1 MLRGISLFVATVF
14 TVTTLIGNPSE
25 AMAAIESFAFQD
37 HAKFQKELQGYL
49 YSLPPEIGTIS
60 ETYFG
65 ERGTGRAERTSETVN
80 RLSSPVSQ
88 HEQFIVLVQDA
99 HANPEG
105 QQNVAAMLKY
115 LETKVPGLVIG
126 LEGASGELHP
136 EYLNLAKGFP
146 EANRAVIEDLH
157 QKGELNGAE
166 LYLLGQHQHIKP
178 ENGER
183 ETNPL
188 NVLHASSRA
197 SQAYGIENTALYHD
211 DLDTYRDLLSHTDE
225 IQTLLNPLRA
235 ELEKESSQ
243 KLNGELRAFLKE
255 RSRRKDGRF
264 GIQTSAQSD
273 PDFQAY
279 TRYLRQQALKLLEID
294 LKDAIEQLR
303 FPNLFRIVM
312 LEESR
317 KGFDPEAAKSQWNEV
332 VQTLQAAAKD
342 AGEKEYVRALSAFGQ
357 ENGFLK
363 KNIDVPLTAAMGR
376 ALYPRKLLEGL
387 FRLGQKHQLSFDGK
401 EAFWKTWKLAV
412 FQAEIDVTEL
422 MREMDMLEGQMIEKL
437 ARSEAE
443 KALVQKLGTFDLLEK
458 MLRLELSRSEYD
470 KTREDEAAIRSFSA
484 DSKYLGAFLDKAEHF
499 YEVSLRRDEALVTN
513 LLALTQGERYPGKSQ
528 PKGSSVPRVS
538 VLYSG
543 GFHTPGVEEILR
555 QKGIGYAVF
564 SPRITRTDHG
574 EMYQKVMAGDNADLS
589 AYFKV
594 KNPFATKQAAI
605 FFKEML
611 EVAAPA
617 LFEKY
622 QMKPEEIAANVQR
635 SIGSNPVLSTAVT
648 VEPVGPK
655 ESASLSFQSTG
666 RRESVP
672 KNSAVM
678 PESLTAVWWRSPD
691 AGEVTSVNLANSAV
705 TTTVSFPTPKALML
719 NIIQGIPTKQQT
731 VTLNGA
737 VKAEIGSLD
746 QLKPA
751 VSPQTQ
757 ADSRQ
762 LIADNANRSEAR
774 QTEQHVS
781 PMPGSAQRLY
791 HCTYFS
797 YVADILRYGFYQQ
810 IGIPTFTDNLDENI
824 RHQFG
829 HRMVILV
836 FDVPGTFIDKGFLGL
851 GEGSKVNVL
860 PAGLVKSKGAVDG
873 LIRAEASGHLGRL
886 DPSFINFQET
896 LAVNQQLVEMFNKG
910 TGEPPIT
917 AKTIIDLKH
926 YFDEFA
932 RMAGGRVAGDANR
945 SELRQ
950 DKPRGSEKKGR
961 DQGLRPKTQGAIP
974 KWIWAIPAAFLVFS
988 GTLVYLQSQRNADR
1002 ERNAEQGQ
1010 LPLPVLVP
1018 GDNLQQPTS
1027 EMVFPTSPISI
1038 LQGLYP
1044 AALEDQPS
1052 VVTEEAQR
1060 VGARHESL
1068 EWEGR
1073 HLEALYGGH
1082 GHPDH
1087 GQRILQLAPEILKET
1102 NQWVAVLEDAA
1113 LLKAMSLPGL
1123 SDSQVLIALAEMGHL
1138 PVIDPLEGLDHISS
1152 PVLERVS
1159 KNLHRDLDEVKG
1171 AAFYMAWLETLSLA
1185 QAGGQNMDLEKLYQS
1200 YLEDLKLRGGYQPSE
1215 IQRVL
1220 VKTAQGLGSD
1230 KKKNAFAALMS
1241 GLSQQTGAARGVLG
1255 AEQLRTKLKAYPDRH
1270 KILSLTGGEYA
1281 KDFYGLP
1288 NLMHSQEGMIHA
1300 EHVDAVLNSLR
1311 DLKIIT
1317 PKGTKPRAGA
1327 SPLFPGIP
1335 LSLAAMARLTRRG
1348 KEQVANAR
1356 AEARVEKI
1364 ELSAQTIAPLADDL
1378 LNNLWNRGITLKRY
1392 APDGESFSGDEIKID
1407 NKKQPVVYSRKS
1419 AEAGRAETAYVW
1431 TFDRNQGALL
1441 GYKGEDGSWRGYAL
1455 FNFRG
1460 KATYNVRFQVFEEFR
1475 SQGQGRRFF
1484 DFFRDV
1490 LGQFYKADTMI
1501 FQFIGAEQAS
1511 LQPALSALGFQSG
1524 ERSGE
1529 MVYSIKPS
1537 QEMLP
1542 SFKLKDG
1549 KQRSET
1555 RFDNVRDGWST
1566 VLMRSSW
1573 EDGTLAAMDDR
1584 SRMAFLSKN
1593 LSKAL
1598 KGPDAAEHATYLD
1611 QLLLRDKEFH
1621 HVLPEA
1627 EKLIRSFLGIYR
1639 FPIKD
1644 GKPVKVGVEFSMYGE
1659 QNRLMKKSA
1668 DNPHGED
1675 AIAAKLEELDE
1686 LFSVNPK
1693 LSYEL
1698 LIMDDGERKVPD
1710 GALRDDELRVS
1721 FLEGTLMQSP
1731 FWQWYI
1737 KFLSQHV
1744 RSGLFFGLRMMQKS
1758 KLEGNVPAPVIKTQK
1773 SSGEVALDILRERF
1787 PDRLASGQVQVRFIN
1802 RQQKLQ
1808 IGGKKGSGI
1817 ILGMRKLL
1825 EDGCDYVIFTD
1836 ADRATHMGQSG
1847 LLLEQLANGKAD
1859 AAIGSRW
1866 QSGAVVKG
1874 RSGDEKRGSF
1884 IYNMTTKLFLGF
1896 WGIRDTQC
1904 GFKGF
1909 TRELLE
1915 EILPVDS
1922 QWRLDPD
1929 FTYNFAFD
1937 THLLLRI
1944 RNAKKKILEVPV
1956 VWIGSPE
1963 ESTLST
1969 ESKIE
1974 AVLSLAKQVPF
1985 IWSSISSRSEVR
1997 EPLKTRSEMREKFRN
2012 ELIPPGQRYVNY
2024 ISAPDEFA
2032 SSPDAFLLLGNPSLR
2047 SFLEFSKKWKAIKQ
2061 ETGRSVPIVLAG
2073 GYGRGTPPLARR
2085 IIDHYKSLGRLDPAE
2100 EAWIQRAMTREGGVY
2115 ESDLMRFVL
2124 EREGVAVKGDRTLV
2138 RDEIQHSTVTVENF
2152 TFSAPVIETATAGV
2166 EHPVIAIVTAPQL
2179 LRRAQATARKAWD
2192 GKTWTPKK
2200 YGTYP
2205 VQLEGMTDEELIE
2218 MMGYVI
2224 GYPQAVVDSFKA
2236 KGQKL
2241 NLFSEYR
2248 GLFPANNPSVLPQES
2263 EIPANVPED
2272 LQTAAHAFEGFL
2284 GTFSSLRY
2292 EPVGER
2298 LAPETVLVQPGAGS
2312 SESEKAAAV
2321 LEALNGLTDFQRSG
2335 TGQLL
2340 DFAGE
2345 TALMDLGDI
2354 KALLTKGELSGK
2366 KGARAV
2372 TAGKLKEWIERPVV
2386 REVDEGHA
2394 HEVIRVVPGGFEN
2407 FGIFIRELGEIGL
2420 LEHDAIFSLMEA
2432 FVRQDR
2438 LSVTGL
2444 EKLFDAMIASGFLKE
2459 SEKEAF
2465 LVRARKKQ
2473 FSQTQILRT
2482 VPKPPEAPGPGSPSP
2497 RSEVRV
2503 REVIEDGTIFTSR
2516 PAVGQ
2521 ILQMQ
2526 FKQKSKPGDETDHAT
2541 FHWDMPRSDSFA
2553 ERFSNA
2559 QEMAAAFAKEL
2570 TTSYQGD
2577 ISVGRRKDGAGKWV
2591 AIPPSERGLLHWIFP
2606 AVEAGI
2612 FRDAL
2617 SEISKMESSLAVPGG
2632 TGPVEHPV
2640 SRILSLLEASKE
2652 VLVRHLQ
2659 TAYEHDATI
2668 PVPEDGS
2675 TTHDRANLAVKEL
2688 IRLVADFVQMFYLTQ
2703 NGKDDLGFIQRL
2715 VNEKAALYAA
2725 VFESQTKMLTTTA
2738 LYVAMKKE
2746 AQATHDLEKKEL
2758 EHIRDVLSQSPL
2770 PKRFSAGG
2778 WKQEIAAIIQG
2789 RFQSLD
2795 GELGRQLEVT
2805 HAELEKVADEKPDS
2819 FPKRDLL
2826 YKQQALEKRRKAID
2840 VRLRELTAQLSQAAD
2855 ISKFLGAV
2863 RKDLKI
2869 LATTMEIDKKYIDEH
2884 EDAPTR
2890 SNAASGKQ
2898 QIYEGFPFTLNER
2911 VEKETQQKS
2920 GASML
2925 RLLYDD
2931 FFLRVFQSRLR
2942 MGVHRGTQNFTSFS
2956 DSGKTGQDFFR
2967 EVMDDL
2973 EAKEE
2978 GNQGKGVPD
2987 AGASYILVVP
2997 LETSNLDISRMMER
3011 YKHQIKGIIGVGANR
3026 QTHWVVLIR
3035 GRAYVPQILLVPAS
3049 QEGKLTKLEGTKAIL
3064 MPQQGRQGLL
3074 ILNPSLEDLAAEKKK
3089 AEDYRRLRRFQGLMR
3104 NIPSSIPIAGNFEAQ
3119 STVAAIEGGTLP
3131 GLIRTDVDIVPK
3143 NEDDSSGVLFQY
3155 LKTLATGVV
3164 ETKVDPLKWL
3174 QSFQTRSE
3182 IRTAG
3187 SEDLMARFSRL
3198 DPEGVGNA
3206 EAIHG
3211 LLKFWAVPFEQILT
3225 QKAFSGGDVP
3235 IRTIDLQRDSKNRA
3249 ILQML
3254 EAIAAEHPAST
3265 LRKDPSQPISGF
3277 DLYENSSLGEL
3288 VLVLELAAMI
3298 VAAQKAGRTLSET
3311 ERGRLVPLFPL
3322 IKTHAQFEW
3331 IRKKLWPLAQ
3341 QIALWEIAT
3350 GSGAN
3355 PEEIERAEGDI
3366 RKIGEETRF
3375 GIMVEYMSLL
3385 EVTDPEDQT
3394 PDPSKRKKT
3403 FSPEMVKFWEDPFIV
3418 RLNVGN
3424 NDLWKDYWQ
3433 TKNVEVDR
3441 ENSAAAFLMD
3451 DLDGHLTVTL
3461 EALISRAQQS
3471 GKKVCFCGGIAE
3483 TDKFLLAAEWWRRKF
3498 GVKDLSAKDS
3508 PFSVSVTGD
3517 VVARVN
3523 HALQVFRAIPDE
3535 ELSAVFGAAEGSDIL
3550 DGRAQE
3556 LSNRYL
3562 SVSEKVSILVEEWQ
3576 ERYESAG
3583 FHHALY
3589 RLNIDPEKGIGGSS
3603 EFIFLKNL
3611 MQVWLA
3617 NDPEAL
3623 ASLRLSSTENS
3634 VDRSEIQRILQYL
3647 ANRGMLIP
3655 ANIEKVLQS
3664 FDFIQSVQE
3673 TYRELQGKDPDKF
3686 SGNLYPA
3693 IMGEF
3698 INAWEKKYGRPD
3710 WLAEGRTDRDET
3722 SAGDRKEEQRIND
3735 FYRYFHNSAAS
3746 IFYTVRRTLHEIDGV
3761 LIRPVYT
3768 YGENE
3773 GKLEAFAG
3781 WDGQPSWI
3789 LGQTRYGL
3797 TMSRERGRKGEA
3809 GYYIHVDH
3817 ALENFR
3823 ANPALMFRVFML
3835 AAEKGAFISHR
3846 TQWAMEA
3853 LMLEGSLDY
3862 QDAFNDFFGEL
3873 LRSKKDISYVMW
3885 RMEEFGFLDKSL
3897 HHLSELNMYSLK
3909 DGTLFPLK
3917 MQALQT
3923 LETLE
3928 RLDTKEKGFVYQ
3940 RAAGVYRELRSD
3952 PEAVQLARLAV
3963 MLHPIVE
3970 VEAGDRFSVEDV
3982 KRITHEFLQKSN
3994 MDQGSLD
4001 QPNPLRDKLV
4011 WLMLNQHRFARH
4023 GFLSEDDIVKTMSEV
4038 VHSKGVTL
4046 DLFRV
4051 LYAVTFSKQAAEAN
4065 PESRIMLPRQGA
4077 DSPLADLDMLFF
4089 AGMKMLGDKQLS
4101 AQTAMKEAKQTV
4113 IWGGKEELAAQL
4125 GEFIR
4130 AQKWGSILDD
4140 YLANTQGGDDVSLRE
4155 LLVKTVETPALFD
4168 PLFRQFSGR
4177 TSTYYMRTMDLGSL
4191 LKQLFFFRH
4200 LLYLKEKGDR
4210 STRATIFSPLPH
4222 QYNQAYEV
4230 IFGSAFEESGDV
4242 ALYTRTLFENG
4253 FSVENAAIRN
4263 PPGQPAFIRYLGFF
4277 PHGEEM
4283 PMVQKKI
4290 TSELGAIFAPIN
4302 IGDKVFRI
4310 LKTDMEIRFK
4320 RADEVY
4326 GRSIIV
4332 DKRDAWIGPET
4343 KAKFLDD
4350 VSHQGKTV
4358 SVLTVHIAS
4367 SNWRGQLLILSTVLS
4382 LIHGCDIENLKFE
4395 HIKGFPPETQ
4405 IFLTRK
4411 GKILSRAQ
4419 KDLIAKNV
4427 ARILDMKP
4435 ITILGKEAVVEQPT
4449 PKSEKIVKNLR
4460 INPLTK
4466 LHNRPASQL
4475 VKLIA
4480 QYNVENAVLRVAD
4493 RDINL
4498 KSIGAVLASGIVGGT
4513 DVTIILEGKKNAK
4526 LKELM
4531 YRIQAEVVGEQG
4543 DSEGPIKLFM
4553 PSQRSEMRAHEWREF
4568 LIVSKRGIH
4577 AVPTELIVKT
4587 IKNHQNLMIRVENEN
4602 GEVRAT
4608 FPNNQTLFMSIMRLA
4623 AAPGSTMKFVVEG
4636 PDQRSIQN
4644 FFTELLATAKDGNE
4658 DIFRQV
4664 QSESKVLPPGF
4675 TAGVMEAAVVI
4686 KIAERSETRVQEE
4699 RESTVLNKLGIHAQ
4713 PSTLIKKVGDRFPE
4727 LEIEVEKDG
4736 ERVNGKKI
4744 MGLLALAAGPGSVL
4758 KFVVKGPE
4766 VLIRRYF
4773 QELAMIEDNGEKVF
4787 KIPPRAESRPLV
4799 PILKSGVM
4807 ELASGILSSR
4817 RSEVRTKEGISRRVA
4832 IQRGLLAFAGI
4843 ALLGGISEILAE
4855 QREKAGEKKFA
4866 PADYQLEVVPVSDSL
4881 INAIRNPKSGL
4892 IFASTINPY
4901 RVNDKDQK
4909 IPSGWVIANV
4919 NGKRVEVS
4927 SRNPNNFGSAM
4938 AKVIGVVDRSGR
4950 LRFYDNQ
4957 TYRTTGQEIFAFQA
4971 GPFAVK
4977 PGGQINENVRE
4988 WYRALFHGKASVIG
5002 VDAKGN
5008 VYTKLFVGQEPFGI
5022 TGRLRAK
5029 AMMEELAAWKKTN
5042 GITEATFVDSG
5053 TAGISRYDRK
5063 SPPYVLIARKRL
5075 PAVVPVV
5082 TSKPRSELRIPA
5094 QGVVSETGEV
5104 PEEFVGTIIS
5114 TKPEITPADS
5124 MKFAE
5129 LLGHIFLNALIVFN
5143 FYRIEEKGKAVPGDE
5158 VFLYLGEATDMLQAL
5173 YDELNPENPKG
5184 SLFFSPRSPR
5194 MFFTASTPAYGSERH
5209 KPEVVK
5215 YEGEAFKAMAAT
5227 LGFNELRESMK
5238 TPLAT
5243 LNEIRKSVPE
5253 EDVYSELVLAR
5264 LQEAEEQLKV
5274 AYRSALDR
5282 ASGRSEKKIGVT
5294 TPLNVEEEALRG
5306 QDQLEREAR
5315 QRAGFDR
5322 YTVLFEKVHELAQQT
5337 DNPGASVI
5345 AGISRFASEVKGWEI
5360 EALIKEYFRA
5370 LKGLRDGEYLNKMP
5384 SSFFSDPESYEGDV
5398 DRNLFVQL
5406 NTYMQLID
5414 DTEMKAKLA
5423 GEDFTLLERSA
5434 KDWLIF
5440 RELNRRVK
5448 SDPELA
5454 DQADALFE
5462 MIPRFEVRASD
5473 SKKEVMAFLDSFGI
5487 GSGRDGVLSFNR
5499 IAREEEGWFMK
5510 SVRPEDKNGL
5520 VVTNLTALPVLTP
5533 AHPLESFPVLGEGN
5547 YGSVMVL
5554 LGPLPVGKDGK
5565 NIPAVIKLFRMPG
5578 TRALGITRDS
5588 SKETKSVLDLRY
5600 KEELSAVQVLS
5611 ILGVGPKLYGVLRD
5625 QDGLIMGY
5633 AMQYVVGE
5641 SIPDII
5647 KLFGF
5652 PGIQELFKKLMSVGL
5667 TLTTDVIRTPSGD
5680 FVQID
5685 PVVANEEVFQAF
5697 VRAHTSEGSAQVSS
5711 WPMVKT
5717 GRSGNVGIPPAPV
5730 SFHIPA
5736 REEALGEVTWQTN
5749 EGRQITFNVTS
5760 VVNKDDDLKR
5770 IILRQT
5776 NPPAQGIPFAP
5787 DLMAYSIQG
5796 KFRGVYIN
5804 PSNRDITGKGFLA
5817 PLLKLFFDRFPEVRS
5832 THELMINPA
5841 VSEILARDYDFK
5853 PAVLEHP
5860 VVWMR
5865 KDRANTKVLLFFEN
5879 EEDKKFFYQYMQA
5892 TLAASYEIANGKT
5905 DQFVPMP
5912 FGVSLVRPGGAK
5924 DAHNPDIR
5932 AESRQLLQ
5940 DRALD
5945 KGRPGFSEADIG
5957 NELKAIYD
5965 KLSLGGAKNVASAG
5979 ADIQRLMGT
5988 YDLEFPSN
5996 EGLRRLG
6003 EELIVILQM
6012 LGDHAPASAKDR
6024 LVALSRKPYIESLPQ
6039 LEGFIKYLQE
6049 PKGGQTT
6056 LSGDLVRAETRALDV
6071 MRAAVMDQHQG
6082 RFVLDGLDLFP
6093 LLAPTAVTHID
6104 GESGELCY
6112 RILSAEASSDLA
6124 VRSGTQVFIFLPGEI
6139 DQVRRVMPV
6148 EKAEQ
6153 ILRSATFEKDA
6164 GRSKLGKDGDIRTL
6178 PEFLRLPYIQGTQ
6191 EKLAAL
6197 GETRNFLTIINT
6209 SKAQTADEAIQLA
6222 AFGIRWFKT
6231 PFLKIE
6237 VRDKGLM
6244 TRNDEILNV
6253 IKRFVEM
6260 NKNLKLLPLIGKGI
6274 TREMLQE
6281 LLQYDQVLALRIEGT
6296 KPGSGKGLGTP
6307 EEKAQILQVMAWARE
6322 MRPGI
6327 QLIAECGIGSPE
6339 DARVAMQ
6346 MGFNAVLVN
6355 AAITQ
6360 AEEPVKKA
6368 IEFSEAVQQ
6377 AAREAPLRSEVRS
6390 SPIEDVVRKLYRD
6403 AGLEFRPFPM
6413 KETGKGEGFFVRTAL
6428 KDMVE
6433 IIKAFP
6439 IAQDKTQTVL
6449 DAGHGDGVFL
6459 IMLAHA
6465 YPQSKFTGIEMD
6477 PELFE
6482 ASQKLLAV
6490 AESQGYVGKGQIQLY
6505 PGNFRSEESVGHFKD
6520 ADVIYYYSS
6529 GTSNVEILAQTIVAH
6544 LKSGGKVVEYGPEQ
6558 LLEPLRQSG
6567 GIFDDRVIDFNP
6579 AAATVFKRIHVYTRR
6594 SEARTGPDSKAF
6606 KTLEKLVNVLEG
6618 TEVTVR
6624 GLVMMETENA
6634 ITVVFEHEGL
6644 QLKGLL
6650 RLRDPKTA
6658 TAFFLANR
6666 NKKIKVSLREIRP
6679 RAKDGYVFLADN
6691 IGKSPEAI
6699 RKESTAGALAFW
6711 KQASEQPSL
6720 AVSLPEILD
6729 HLVEARVLYVE
6740 LRRSR
6745 EQGAPRT
6752 LWLMQ
6757 NGNMGIVGETAA
6769 PARVEAL
6776 AKKSEVFQIL
6786 RRLMTDRAQKVLLVM
6801 DDKAS
6806 GNGTL
6811 IFPPSLIPASK
6822 SGAYGV
6828 RFSVKS
6834 NIEAPIS
6841 MEFPFIRIYL
6851 RSSGAGLNLL
6861 LDGRDV
6867 PLLSRADVR
6876 EFLQLPPAPSSAR
6889 FEVRRFSDDRELKY
6903 DEQQIP
6909 ITSDKFT
6916 VKLPAY
6922 AARFLRLVNPSHP
6935 LLRQE
6940 PYVTDAAADIAKG
6953 TRISLIHE
6961 IPKQMLSQ
6969 STEYRRL
6976 LGQIKSSK
6984 GFLNGKIVLQDE
6996 DAIHLTVAGALEKR
7010 PAGSPGLVP
7019 WVQSQLKDQSP
7030 VMIRAKG
7037 LWTLDKIGARLFLR
7051 IYPELNSVVS
7061 QNKFSD
7067 MRNLLNTFD
7076 GKVFAV
7082 PLLQLKDDLSS
7093 AEAQELQEIFDAYK
7107 NVTFFE
7113 YQVDSLDL
7121 VQFDND
7127 LLGGKKLL
7135 SAIPLE
7141 TRSEARLPV
7150 GTSAVETLGL
7160 DTIKNYVADKFGTPV
7175 RLTDG
7180 EVKAYFGEKVLRD
7193 SQREG
7198 RAFFIQKLDPKEDIH
7213 FLGEWKAELQSD
7225 EMWLRAR
7232 EAKGDSREIT
7242 KQQFPYFGYISDV
7255 AIGVVSRVGKQERLE
7270 GFVGF
7275 DGDPESFDVKRLKY
7289 TFHLAV
7295 PQIEI
7300 YYKNIGS
7307 DGRIK
7312 GVADLLMDT
7321 LISMANN
7328 PDLRVTGGI
7337 RFNAMTPGSQAFAK
7351 RRGFKPGIGVER
7363 ILSQESVQ
7371 REVERIAKVTPSGI
7385 GGRPEMR
7392 GSLADILKEKFSVG
7406 SVLASADLDTGMGNF
7421 IPEFK
7426 TFLERM
7432 GYRVNTAIGTE
7443 PLQSIIDKAPAG
7455 IRGSIVHANAQF
7467 PEEFRSLGENTFDI
7481 VTINHIETAPGE
7493 LARRAKELLKPSGLL
7508 LVTIEETDVT
7518 EGIDARIIREI
7529 REAGFDVQTLKKPTD
7544 YPEYNTQFRSQVLL
7558 VAVPKSFRFNP
7569 PAKQDG
7575 SGAFPRAEIRVLDLG
7590 QGATRTIQTVLGKID
7605 FKPVAGLLSE
7615 AIQIPVVE
7623 AAEAVGAFSAE
7634 GIAAGLKEGVTEENL
7649 IKARLWIAMKLLEAF
7664 RAQQSAEGRIDNE
7677 ALQKVIASLER
7688 FKVTGAKDSTLEER
7702 GVHVALPLLTQAK
7715 LEALAEFAPI
7725 LLAFA
7730 VALNTKLYLNVQ
7742 GAAPK
7747 GLEQK
7752 FLDRAARNG
7761 ITIAEGQ
7768 FRIFGAAGSEGSL
7781 FRSLK
7786 EPGVREDVLLAG
7798 EKKDLPGTDRATLWY
7813 NSPEAQENMKILA
7826 AEISEA
7832 LYAALDPKISKGSPR
7847 NIATHF
7853 QELTTALM
7861 NAIEGFQSV
7870 KQSA

>member
-1 MLRGISLFVATVF
+1 MTSTNIKALMLRGISLFVATVF

-342 AGEKEYVRALSAFGQ
+342 AGEKEYVRSLSAFGQ

-363 KNIDVPLTAAMGR
+363 KNIDVSLTAAMDR

-543 GFHTPGVEEILR
+543 GFHTPGVEAILR

-705 TTTVSFPTPKALML
+705 TTTVSFTTPKALML

-731 VTLNGA
+731 VTLNSAAEAPRGFLAGPSPQIPNTRFEARKEKPASLAGLAGISDAAERGVLERLSVEAIKKASDPEQYLLDTARQYLQLQHSDAGYQTFRRLIRDAFKAFPPSSLRILSVSGLSGSGKTTATQELLDRHPEKFIRLVRTTTRPPRPEDAALKNHHFLTVEDFNRELKEGLIYAPRFNGGHHYGYSVEDILSALLQGDKVVVMEALNSAKELQSLWPETQIKVVGILPAEYQGEGDEAYKAKVASLLAERMRKRDPNIPEAEIVARLQDSANVDQIRREAAQVLVNPDGMPLENLHSEFEKITMGVFPDVSVQVLDRKYDAGTLIQIDAEVEYQGRKYPLRLKFKDWSKREADHINIVYDIFTMEGGQPAYLSNANLDFSPAHVLVNSNMLFNYSREQRYPWFRKAVGSVLKESAFFEA
-737 VKAEIGSLD
+737 VKAQEGGKEVPEPTAEMIEKKLRPAAKEIARIILEKFQGKGGMVSFDAQSGAGKSTLTKRIKEEIEKQGAEVIVIGLD
-746 QLKPA
+746 
-751 VSPQTQ
+751 
-757 ADSRQ
+757 
-762 LIADNANRSEAR
+762 
-774 QTEQHVS
+774 
-781 PMPGSAQRLY
+781 
-791 HCTYFS
+791 
-797 YVADILRYGFYQQ
+797 
-810 IGIPTFTDNLDENI
+810 
-824 RHQFG
+824 
-829 HRMVILV
+829 
-836 FDVPGTFIDKGFLGL
+836 GFLKDRAWRQAIQKLITGTEPL
-851 GEGSKVNVL
+851 TFEEREMVFAYNPILEILFRKGSDRQYLWEDDFFEKDRIATQLLLPLSHFFADPEQETIRLRIPNYYDQTTKKVL
-860 PAGLVKSKGAVDG
+860 PEKVF
-873 LIRAEASGHLGRL
+873 
-886 DPSFINFQET
+886 PSDDQ
-896 LAVNQQLVEMFNKG
+896 
-910 TGEPPIT
+910 PPIT
-917 AKTIIDLKH
+917 KKTIVIVEGKYAAGIEFLLSYKLRFRIEGDSARIRDQFTARTRKLSPDDAVRQDRFFERALGPSFDVYAERWFKYIDYVILTDEDPIAILKGPAQMVNWSSH
-926 YFDEFA
+926 QSVRSWWTDPQRQNQPDFKE
-932 RMAGGRVAGDANR
+932 R

-950 DKPRGSEKKGR
+950 DKPRGPEKKGR

-1123 SDSQVLIALAEMGHL
+1123 SDSQVLIALAEMAHL

-1152 PVLERVS
+1152 PVLERGS

-1220 VKTAQGLGSD
+1220 VKTAQGLDSD

-1255 AEQLRTKLKAYPDRH
+1255 AEQLRTKLKAYPDRR

-1392 APDGESFSGDEIKID
+1392 APDGESFSDDEIKID

-1431 TFDRNQGALL
+1431 TFDQNQGALL

-1475 SQGQGRRFF
+1475 SQGQGRRVF

-1490 LGQFYKADTMI
+1490 LGQFYKADAMI

-1511 LQPALSALGFQSG
+1511 LQSALSALGFQSG

-1529 MVYSIKPS
+1529 MVYPIKPV

-1542 SFKLKDG
+1542 SFELKDG

-1566 VLMRSSW
+1566 VLLRSSW

-1721 FLEGTLMQSP
+1721 LLEGTLMRSP

-1737 KFLSQHV
+1737 KFLSQYV
-1744 RSGLFFGLRMMQKS
+1744 RSFLFFGLRMMQKS

-1997 EPLKTRSEMREKFRN
+1997 EPLKTRSEMREQFRN
-2012 ELIPPGQRYVNY
+2012 ALIPPGQRYVNY
-2024 ISAPDEFA
+2024 ISEPDEFS

-2061 ETGRSVPIVLAG
+2061 ETGRSIPIVLAG

-2166 EHPVIAIVTAPQL
+2166 KHPVIAIVTAPQL

-2263 EIPANVPED
+2263 EIPANIPED
-2272 LQTAAHAFEGFL
+2272 LQTVAHAFEGFL

-2298 LAPETVLVQPGAGS
+2298 LVPETALVQPGVGS
-2312 SESEKAAAV
+2312 SESEKASAV

-2372 TAGKLKEWIERPVV
+2372 AAGKLKEWIERPVV

-2420 LEHDAIFSLMEA
+2420 LDHDAIFSLMEA

-2438 LSVTGL
+2438 LSVIGL

-2459 SEKEAF
+2459 SEKDAF

-2482 VPKPPEAPGPGSPSP
+2482 VPKPPEAPGPASPSP

-2526 FKQKSKPGDETDHAT
+2526 FKQKSKPGDETEHAT

-2659 TAYEHDATI
+2659 TAYEQDATI
-2668 PVPEDGS
+2668 PAPEDGS

-2703 NGKDDLGFIQRL
+2703 NGKDDLGSIQRL

-2746 AQATHDLEKKEL
+2746 AQVTHDLEKKEL

-2770 PKRFSAGG
+2770 PKRFSVGG
-2778 WKQEIAAIIQG
+2778 WKQEVAAIIQG

-2805 HAELEKVADEKPDS
+2805 HVELEKVADEKPDS

-2826 YKQQALEKRRKAID
+2826 YQQQALEKRRKAVD
-2840 VRLRELTAQLSQAAD
+2840 VRLRELTAQLAQAAD

-3385 EVTDPEDQT
+3385 EVPDPEDQT
-3394 PDPSKRKKT
+3394 PDPSKRKKI
-3403 FSPEMVKFWEDPFIV
+3403 FSPEMVKFLEDPFIV

-3535 ELSAVFGAAEGSDIL
+3535 ELGAVFGAAEGSDIL

-3617 NDPEAL
+3617 NDPEDL
-3623 ASLRLSSTENS
+3623 ASLRLSSKEDS
-3634 VDRSEIQRILQYL
+3634 VDRGEIQRTLQYL

-3982 KRITHEFLQKSN
+3982 KRITHEFLQKLN
-3994 MDQGSLD
+3994 MDNGPLD

-4466 LHNRPASQL
+4466 LHNRPAAQL

-4699 RESTVLNKLGIHAQ
+4699 RECTVLNKLGIHAQ

-4817 RSEVRTKEGISRRVA
+4817 RSEVRTKEGVSRRVV

-4892 IFASTINPY
+4892 VFASTINPY

-4919 NGKRVEVS
+4919 NGKRIEVS

-5029 AMMEELAAWKKTN
+5029 AMMEELAVWKKTN

-5253 EDVYSELVLAR
+5253 EDVYSEPVLAR

-5448 SDPELA
+5448 SDPQLA

-5853 PAVLEHP
+5853 PAV
-5860 VVWMR
+5860 WMR

-5879 EEDKKFFYQYMQA
+5879 EEDKKFFYQYMPA

-5945 KGRPGFSEADIG
+5945 KERHGFSEADIG

-5965 KLSLGGAKNVASAG
+5965 RLSLGGAKNVASAG
-5979 ADIQRLMGT
+5979 ADIQRLLDT

-6003 EELIVILQM
+6003 EELTVTLKM
-6012 LGDHAPASAKDR
+6012 LGNHAPATAR
-6024 LVALSRKPYIESLPQ
+6024 NLLVELSRKPYIESLPQ

-6071 MRAAVMDQHQG
+6071 MRA
-6082 RFVLDGLDLFP
+6082 
-6093 LLAPTAVTHID
+6093 
-6104 GESGELCY
+6104 
-6112 RILSAEASSDLA
+6112 
-6124 VRSGTQVFIFLPGEI
+6124 
-6139 DQVRRVMPV
+6139 
-6148 EKAEQ
+6148 
-6153 ILRSATFEKDA
+6153 
-6164 GRSKLGKDGDIRTL
+6164 
-6178 PEFLRLPYIQGTQ
+6178 
-6191 EKLAAL
+6191 
-6197 GETRNFLTIINT
+6197 
-6209 SKAQTADEAIQLA
+6209 
-6222 AFGIRWFKT
+6222 
-6231 PFLKIE
+6231 
-6237 VRDKGLM
+6237 
-6244 TRNDEILNV
+6244 
-6253 IKRFVEM
+6253 
-6260 NKNLKLLPLIGKGI
+6260 
-6274 TREMLQE
+6274 
-6281 LLQYDQVLALRIEGT
+6281 
-6296 KPGSGKGLGTP
+6296 
-6307 EEKAQILQVMAWARE
+6307 
-6322 MRPGI
+6322 
-6327 QLIAECGIGSPE
+6327 
-6339 DARVAMQ
+6339 
-6346 MGFNAVLVN
+6346 
-6355 AAITQ
+6355 
-6360 AEEPVKKA
+6360 
-6368 IEFSEAVQQ
+6368 
-6377 AAREAPLRSEVRS
+6377 SEVRAV
-6390 SPIEDVVRKLYRD
+6390 PIEDVVKNLYRD
-6403 AGLEFRPFPM
+6403 AGLKYRPHPSVV
-6413 KETGKGEGFFVRTAL
+6413 TGNGEGIFVRTAL
-6428 KDMVE
+6428 QDMAE
-6433 IIKAFP
+6433 IVRIFP
-6439 IAQDKTQTVL
+6439 IAKDRPQTVL
-6449 DAGHGDGVFL
+6449 DAGHGDGIFL

-6490 AESQGYVGKGQIQLY
+6490 AESQGYVGKDQIRLY

-6579 AAATVFKRIHVYTRR
+6579 SAATVFKRIHVYTRR
-6594 SEARTGPDSKAF
+6594 SEVRTGPDSKAF

-6851 RSSGAGLNLL
+6851 RSSGAGLDLL

-6876 EFLQLPPAPSSAR
+6876 EFLQLPPAPSS
-6889 FEVRRFSDDRELKY
+6889 KPN
-6903 DEQQIP
+6903 I
-6909 ITSDKFT
+6909 
-6916 VKLPAY
+6916 
-6922 AARFLRLVNPSHP
+6922 
-6935 LLRQE
+6935 
-6940 PYVTDAAADIAKG
+6940 
-6953 TRISLIHE
+6953 
-6961 IPKQMLSQ
+6961 
-6969 STEYRRL
+6969 
-6976 LGQIKSSK
+6976 
-6984 GFLNGKIVLQDE
+6984 
-6996 DAIHLTVAGALEKR
+6996 
-7010 PAGSPGLVP
+7010 
-7019 WVQSQLKDQSP
+7019 
-7030 VMIRAKG
+7030 
-7037 LWTLDKIGARLFLR
+7037 
-7051 IYPELNSVVS
+7051 
-7061 QNKFSD
+7061 
-7067 MRNLLNTFD
+7067 
-7076 GKVFAV
+7076 
-7082 PLLQLKDDLSS
+7082 
-7093 AEAQELQEIFDAYK
+7093 
-7107 NVTFFE
+7107 
-7113 YQVDSLDL
+7113 
-7121 VQFDND
+7121 
-7127 LLGGKKLL
+7127 
-7135 SAIPLE
+7135 
-7141 TRSEARLPV
+7141 RSEARLPV

-7175 RLTDG
+7175 RLTDE

-7225 EMWLRAR
+7225 EVWLRAR

-7255 AIGVVSRVGKQERLE
+7255 AVGVVSRVGKRERLE

-7351 RRGFKPGIGVER
+7351 RRGFKPGSGVER

-7371 REVERIAKVTPSGI
+7371 REAERIAKVTPSGI

-7392 GSLADILKEKFSVG
+7392 GALADILKEKFSVG
-7406 SVLASADLDTGMGNF
+7406 SVLASADLDTGVGNF

-7426 TFLERM
+7426 TFLEGM

-7634 GIAAGLKEGVTEENL
+7634 GIAAGLKGGVTEENL

-7768 FRIFGAAGSEGSL
+7768 FRIFGVAGSEGSL